1 MNTVSDYQ
9 EPLQGLSEIIAQPQI
24 TQGCPVMSVSIYT
37 VAVRCAANAACGVA
51 EVFYQEALMSQG
63 GVLGVS
69 AGFY

>member
-37 VAVRCAANAACGVA
+37 VAVRCAANTACGVA
-51 EVFYQEALMSQG
+51 EVFY
-63 GVLGVS
+63 
-69 AGFY
+69 